1 MKKNKKG
8 INVSAPIVPYTDQDT
23 YPTHEAIYG
32 KGGWKSVR
40 TIEDLK
46 AIPKERLEDGC
57 IVRVV
62 ESSSSSG
69 SAVEFYYDSSIKDG
83 ASIPSSIT
91 DPIER
96 EVYPYKFRKWAPGYL
111 PTKLS
116 DLENDMA
123 FIAEVH
129 NTEENGDYV
138 YLDPNNAD
146 DKNAIEKI
154 LVGRARGIY
163 QELALAFLNKNS
175 STTVKV
181 DTNEDGVVDGND
193 NSIPI
198 HGLVTVDDTGKIPND
213 LLEYPGKYVE
223 SLVAIFPDDFCY
235 DPLDPASWWDTDDK
249 GVLVKVAP
257 GGPKPA
263 DYPNSDQSEALG
275 WDHPEVTE
283 KDQKYYISE
292 YYKSSGNSNSIVDNA
307 YRNKVAVVTSSDPND
322 FSWTASDPIW
332 NDIIY
337 VDEFRRTAFIVKND
351 GIIVEKSIGRDLIRT
366 IEELMRPA
374 TILEVPTEWN
384 NWGISAKVAY
394 QILLE
399 IDKIVAWGEDIS
411 DERNQRKEADAAINA
426 RIDDLWDK
434 LNAHIQDKNNPHNV
448 TREQL
453 GVGESDE
460 VTFSKVT
467 ANGFFMSVGSA
478 GKMASKEVM
487 MSDLPAEEET
497 PEEEVISAVSEK
509 TSSAQLLTPR
519 VKISSSNNPSLR
531 VGPSDGSYEWQEEL
545 KNEKEER
552 EAADA
557 ELNKRIDEVE
567 AAMNAHIARRDNPH
581 ETNRGHLK
589 IDTTDAVVF
598 SKVNA
603 PNGFF
608 QANGTPAVFK
618 VATLDPK
625 EEKLNELESKIKEL
639 EAEIAKLRKV

>member
-1 MKKNKKG
+1 MEKNKKG

-46 AIPKERLEDGC
+46 AIPKGRLEDGC

-129 NTEENGDYV
+129 DTEENGDYT

-223 SLVAIFPDDFCY
+223 SLVAMFPDDFCE
-235 DPLDPASWWDTDDK
+235 DPLDPAAYFVYLNGKPSKIDSEGKPVTADT
-249 GVLVKVAP
+249 
-257 GGPKPA
+257 
-263 DYPNSDQSEALG
+263 PNSFQSEALK
-275 WDHPEVTE
+275 WDHPQVTE

-292 YYKSSGNSNSIVDNA
+292 YYKYKENNTVYNA
-307 YRNKVAVVTSSDPND
+307 YRNKVAIVTSSDPND

-374 TILEVPTEWN
+374 TILEVPTEWD

-411 DERNQRKEADAAINA
+411 EERNKRKEADEAINK

-478 GKMASKEVM
+478 GKMALEGIM
-487 MSDLPAEEET
+487 MSDISADEET
-497 PEEEVISAVSEK
+497 HEEEVISAVSEK

-519 VKISSSNNPSLR
+519 VRISSSSNPSLR
-531 VGPSDGSYEWQEEL
+531 VGPSDGTYDWQEEL
-545 KNEKEER
+545 ENEREER

-589 IDTTDAVVF
+589 IDTTDAVIF

-608 QANGTPAVFK
+608 QANGKAAVFK
-618 VATLDPK
+618 VATPDPE
-625 EEKLNELESKIKEL
+625 EEKLNELESKVKEL

>member
-1 MKKNKKG
+1 MEKNKKG

-46 AIPKERLEDGC
+46 AIPKGRLEDGC

-129 NTEENGDYV
+129 DTEENGDYT
-138 YLDPNNAD
+138 YLDPNNVD

-223 SLVAIFPDDFCY
+223 SLVAMFPDDFCE
-235 DPLDPASWWDTDDK
+235 DPLDPAAYFVYLNGKPSKIDSEGKPVTADT
-249 GVLVKVAP
+249 
-257 GGPKPA
+257 
-263 DYPNSDQSEALG
+263 PNSFQSEALK
-275 WDHPEVTE
+275 WDHPQVTE

-292 YYKSSGNSNSIVDNA
+292 YYKYKENNTVYNA

-374 TILEVPTEWN
+374 TILEVPTEWD

-411 DERNQRKEADAAINA
+411 EERNKRKEADEAINK

-478 GKMASKEVM
+478 GKMALEGIM
-487 MSDLPAEEET
+487 MSDISADEET
-497 PEEEVISAVSEK
+497 HEEEVISAVSEK

-519 VKISSSNNPSLR
+519 VRISSSSNPSLR
-531 VGPSDGSYEWQEEL
+531 VGPSDGTYDWQEEL
-545 KNEKEER
+545 ENEREER

-589 IDTTDAVVF
+589 IDTTDAVIF

-608 QANGTPAVFK
+608 QANGKAAVFK
-618 VATLDPK
+618 VATPDPE

>member
-1 MKKNKKG
+1 MEKNKKG

-46 AIPKERLEDGC
+46 AIPKGRLEDGC

-62 ESSSSSG
+62 ESNSSSG

-129 NTEENGDYV
+129 DTEENGDYT

-223 SLVAIFPDDFCY
+223 SLVAMFPDDFCE
-235 DPLDPASWWDTDDK
+235 DPLDPAAYFVYLNGKPSKIDSEGKPVTADT
-249 GVLVKVAP
+249 
-257 GGPKPA
+257 
-263 DYPNSDQSEALG
+263 PNSFQSEALK
-275 WDHPEVTE
+275 WDHPQVTE

-292 YYKSSGNSNSIVDNA
+292 YYKYKENNTVYNA

-337 VDEFRRTAFIVKND
+337 VDEFRRTAFIIKND

-374 TILEVPTEWN
+374 TILEVPTEWD

-411 DERNQRKEADAAINA
+411 EERNKRKEADEAINK

-478 GKMASKEVM
+478 GKMALEGIM
-487 MSDLPAEEET
+487 MSDISADEET
-497 PEEEVISAVSEK
+497 HEEEVISAVSEK

-519 VKISSSNNPSLR
+519 VRISSSSNPSLR
-531 VGPSDGSYEWQEEL
+531 VDPSDGTYDWQEEL
-545 KNEKEER
+545 ENEREER

-589 IDTTDAVVF
+589 IDTTDAVIF

-608 QANGTPAVFK
+608 QANGKAAVFK
-618 VATLDPK
+618 VATPDPE

-639 EAEIAKLRKV
+639 EVEIAKLRKV

>member
-46 AIPKERLEDGC
+46 AIPKGRLEDGC

-62 ESSSSSG
+62 ESSSSSR

-129 NTEENGDYV
+129 DTEENGDYT

-198 HGLVTVDDTGKIPND
+198 HGLVTVDDTGKIPSD

-223 SLVAIFPDDFCY
+223 SLVAMFPDDFCE
-235 DPLDPASWWDTDDK
+235 DPLDPAAYFVYLNGKPSKIDSEGKPVTADT
-249 GVLVKVAP
+249 
-257 GGPKPA
+257 
-263 DYPNSDQSEALG
+263 PNSFQSEALK
-275 WDHPEVTE
+275 WDHPQVTE

-292 YYKSSGNSNSIVDNA
+292 YYKYKENNTVYNA

-374 TILEVPTEWN
+374 TILEVPTEWD

-411 DERNQRKEADAAINA
+411 EERNKRKEADEAINK

-478 GKMASKEVM
+478 GKMALEGIM
-487 MSDLPAEEET
+487 MSDISADEET
-497 PEEEVISAVSEK
+497 HEEEVISAVSEK

-519 VKISSSNNPSLR
+519 VRISSSSNPSLR
-531 VGPSDGSYEWQEEL
+531 VDPSDGTYDWQEEL
-545 KNEKEER
+545 ENEREER

-589 IDTTDAVVF
+589 IDTTDAVIF

-608 QANGTPAVFK
+608 QANGKAAVFK
-618 VATLDPK
+618 VATPDPE

>member
-1 MKKNKKG
+1 MEKNKKG

-46 AIPKERLEDGC
+46 AIPKGRLEDGC

-129 NTEENGDYV
+129 DTEENGDYT

-223 SLVAIFPDDFCY
+223 SLVAMFPDDFCE
-235 DPLDPASWWDTDDK
+235 DPLDPAAYFVYLNGKPSKIDSEGKPVTADT
-249 GVLVKVAP
+249 
-257 GGPKPA
+257 
-263 DYPNSDQSEALG
+263 PNSFQSEALK
-275 WDHPEVTE
+275 WDHPQVTE

-292 YYKSSGNSNSIVDNA
+292 YYKYKENNTVYNA

-374 TILEVPTEWN
+374 TILEVPTEWD

-411 DERNQRKEADAAINA
+411 EERNKRKEADEAINK

-478 GKMASKEVM
+478 GKMALEGIM
-487 MSDLPAEEET
+487 MSDISADEET
-497 PEEEVISAVSEK
+497 HEEEVISAVSEK

-519 VKISSSNNPSLR
+519 VRISSSSNPSLR
-531 VGPSDGSYEWQEEL
+531 VGPSDGTYDWQEEL
-545 KNEKEER
+545 ENEREER

-589 IDTTDAVVF
+589 IDTTDAVIF

-618 VATLDPK
+618 VATLDPE

>member
-1 MKKNKKG
+1 MEKNKKG

-46 AIPKERLEDGC
+46 AIPKGRLEDGC

-129 NTEENGDYV
+129 DTEENGDYT

-223 SLVAIFPDDFCY
+223 SLVAMFPDDFCE
-235 DPLDPASWWDTDDK
+235 DPLDPAAYFVYLNGKPSKIDSEGKPVTADT
-249 GVLVKVAP
+249 
-257 GGPKPA
+257 
-263 DYPNSDQSEALG
+263 PNSFQSEALK
-275 WDHPEVTE
+275 WDHPQVTE

-292 YYKSSGNSNSIVDNA
+292 YYKYKENNTVYNA

-374 TILEVPTEWN
+374 TILEVPTEWD

-411 DERNQRKEADAAINA
+411 EERNKRKEADEAINK

-478 GKMASKEVM
+478 GRMASEGIM
-487 MSDLPAEEET
+487 MSDISADEET
-497 PEEEVISAVSEK
+497 HEEEVISAVSEK

-519 VKISSSNNPSLR
+519 VRISSSSNPSLR
-531 VGPSDGSYEWQEEL
+531 VDPSDGTYDWQEEL
-545 KNEKEER
+545 ENEREER

-589 IDTTDAVVF
+589 IDTTDAVIF

-608 QANGTPAVFK
+608 QANGKAAVFK
-618 VATLDPK
+618 VATPDPE
-625 EEKLNELESKIKEL
+625 EEKLNELESKVKEL

>member
-1 MKKNKKG
+1 MEKNKKG

-46 AIPKERLEDGC
+46 AIPKGRLEDGC

-129 NTEENGDYV
+129 DTEENGDYT

-223 SLVAIFPDDFCY
+223 SLVAMFPDDFCE
-235 DPLDPASWWDTDDK
+235 DPLDPAAYFVYLNGKPSKIYSEGKPVTADT
-249 GVLVKVAP
+249 
-257 GGPKPA
+257 
-263 DYPNSDQSEALG
+263 PNSFQSEALK
-275 WDHPEVTE
+275 WDHPQVTE

-292 YYKSSGNSNSIVDNA
+292 YYKYKENNTVYNA

-366 IEELMRPA
+366 IEELMRPT
-374 TILEVPTEWN
+374 TILEVPTEWD

-411 DERNQRKEADAAINA
+411 EERNKRKEADEAINK

-478 GKMASKEVM
+478 GRMASEGIM
-487 MSDLPAEEET
+487 MSDISADEET
-497 PEEEVISAVSEK
+497 HEEEVISAVSEK

-519 VKISSSNNPSLR
+519 VRISSSSNPSLR
-531 VGPSDGSYEWQEEL
+531 VGPSDGTYDWQEEL
-545 KNEKEER
+545 ENEREER

-589 IDTTDAVVF
+589 IDTTDAVIF

-608 QANGTPAVFK
+608 QANGKAAVFK
-618 VATLDPK
+618 VATPDPE
-625 EEKLNELESKIKEL
+625 EEKLNELESKVKEL

>member
-1 MKKNKKG
+1 MEKNKKG

-46 AIPKERLEDGC
+46 AIPKGRLEDGC

-129 NTEENGDYV
+129 DTEENGDYT

-223 SLVAIFPDDFCY
+223 SLVAMFPDDFCE
-235 DPLDPASWWDTDDK
+235 DPLDPAAYFVYLNGKPSKIDSEGKPVTADT
-249 GVLVKVAP
+249 
-257 GGPKPA
+257 
-263 DYPNSDQSEALG
+263 PNSFQSEALK
-275 WDHPEVTE
+275 WDHPQVTE

-292 YYKSSGNSNSIVDNA
+292 YYKYKENNTVYNA

-374 TILEVPTEWN
+374 TILEVPTEWD

-411 DERNQRKEADAAINA
+411 EERNKRKEADEAINK
-426 RIDDLWDK
+426 RIDDLWNK

-478 GKMASKEVM
+478 GKMALEGIM
-487 MSDLPAEEET
+487 MSDISADEET
-497 PEEEVISAVSEK
+497 HEEEVISAVSEK

-519 VKISSSNNPSLR
+519 VRISSSSNPSLR
-531 VGPSDGSYEWQEEL
+531 VGPSDGTYDWQEEL
-545 KNEKEER
+545 ENEREER

-589 IDTTDAVVF
+589 IDTTDAVIF

-608 QANGTPAVFK
+608 QANGKAAVFK
-618 VATLDPK
+618 VATPDPE

>member
-1 MKKNKKG
+1 MEKNKKG

-46 AIPKERLEDGC
+46 AIPKGRLEDGC

-129 NTEENGDYV
+129 DTEENGDYT
-138 YLDPNNAD
+138 YLDPNNAN

-198 HGLVTVDDTGKIPND
+198 YGLVTVDDTGKIPND

-223 SLVAIFPDDFCY
+223 SLVAMFPDDFCE
-235 DPLDPASWWDTDDK
+235 DPLDPAAYFVYLNGKPSKIDSEGKPVTADT
-249 GVLVKVAP
+249 
-257 GGPKPA
+257 
-263 DYPNSDQSEALG
+263 PNSFQSEALK
-275 WDHPEVTE
+275 WDHPQVTE

-292 YYKSSGNSNSIVDNA
+292 YYKYKENNTVYNA

-374 TILEVPTEWN
+374 TILEVPTEWD

-411 DERNQRKEADAAINA
+411 EERNKRKEADEAINK

-478 GKMASKEVM
+478 GKMALEGIM
-487 MSDLPAEEET
+487 MSDISADEET
-497 PEEEVISAVSEK
+497 HEEEVISAVSEK

-519 VKISSSNNPSLR
+519 VRISSSSNPSLR
-531 VGPSDGSYEWQEEL
+531 VGPSDGTYDWQEEL
-545 KNEKEER
+545 ENEREER

-589 IDTTDAVVF
+589 IDTTDAVIF

-608 QANGTPAVFK
+608 QANGKAAVFK
-618 VATLDPK
+618 VATPDPE
-625 EEKLNELESKIKEL
+625 EEKLNELESKVKEL

>member
-1 MKKNKKG
+1 MEKNKKG

-46 AIPKERLEDGC
+46 AIPKGRLEDGC

-129 NTEENGDYV
+129 DTEENGDYT

-223 SLVAIFPDDFCY
+223 SLVAMFPDDFCE
-235 DPLDPASWWDTDDK
+235 DPLDPAAYFVYLNGKPSKIDSEGKPVTADT
-249 GVLVKVAP
+249 
-257 GGPKPA
+257 
-263 DYPNSDQSEALG
+263 PNSFQSEALK
-275 WDHPEVTE
+275 WDHPQVTE

-292 YYKSSGNSNSIVDNA
+292 YYKYKENNTVYNA

-374 TILEVPTEWN
+374 TILEVPTEWD

-411 DERNQRKEADAAINA
+411 EERNKRKEADEAINK

-478 GKMASKEVM
+478 GKMALEGIM
-487 MSDLPAEEET
+487 MSDISADEET
-497 PEEEVISAVSEK
+497 HEEEVISAVSEK

-519 VKISSSNNPSLR
+519 VRISSSSNPSLR
-531 VGPSDGSYEWQEEL
+531 VSPSDGTYDWQEEL
-545 KNEKEER
+545 ENEREER

-589 IDTTDAVVF
+589 IDTTDAVIF

-608 QANGTPAVFK
+608 QANGKAAVFK
-618 VATLDPK
+618 VATPDPE

>member
-1 MKKNKKG
+1 MEKNKKG

-46 AIPKERLEDGC
+46 AIPKGRLEDGC

-129 NTEENGDYV
+129 DTEENGDYT

-146 DKNAIEKI
+146 DKSAIEKI

-223 SLVAIFPDDFCY
+223 SLVAMFPDDFCE
-235 DPLDPASWWDTDDK
+235 DPLDPAAYFVYLNGKPSKIDSEGKPVTADT
-249 GVLVKVAP
+249 
-257 GGPKPA
+257 
-263 DYPNSDQSEALG
+263 PNSFQSEALK
-275 WDHPEVTE
+275 WDHPQVTE

-292 YYKSSGNSNSIVDNA
+292 YYKYKENNTVYNA

-374 TILEVPTEWN
+374 TILEVPTEWD

-411 DERNQRKEADAAINA
+411 EERNKRKEADEAINK

-478 GKMASKEVM
+478 GKMALEGIM
-487 MSDLPAEEET
+487 MSDISADEET
-497 PEEEVISAVSEK
+497 HEEEVISAVSEK

-519 VKISSSNNPSLR
+519 VRISSSSNPSLR
-531 VGPSDGSYEWQEEL
+531 VGPSDGTYDWQEEL
-545 KNEKEER
+545 ENEREER

-589 IDTTDAVVF
+589 IDTTDAVIF

-608 QANGTPAVFK
+608 QANGKAAVFK
-618 VATLDPK
+618 VATPDPE
-625 EEKLNELESKIKEL
+625 EEKLNELESKVKEL

>member
-1 MKKNKKG
+1 MEKNKKG

-46 AIPKERLEDGC
+46 AIPKGRLEDGC

-129 NTEENGDYV
+129 DTEENGDYT

-223 SLVAIFPDDFCY
+223 SLVAMFPDDFCE
-235 DPLDPASWWDTDDK
+235 DPLDPAAYFVYLNGKPSKIDSEGKPVTADT
-249 GVLVKVAP
+249 
-257 GGPKPA
+257 
-263 DYPNSDQSEALG
+263 PNSFQSEALK
-275 WDHPEVTE
+275 WDHPQVTE

-292 YYKSSGNSNSIVDNA
+292 YYKYKENNTVYNA

-366 IEELMRPA
+366 IEELMRPT
-374 TILEVPTEWN
+374 TILEVPTEWD

-411 DERNQRKEADAAINA
+411 EERNKRKEADEAINK

-478 GKMASKEVM
+478 GKMALEGIM
-487 MSDLPAEEET
+487 MSDISADEET
-497 PEEEVISAVSEK
+497 HEEEVISAVSEK

-519 VKISSSNNPSLR
+519 VRISSSSNPSLR
-531 VGPSDGSYEWQEEL
+531 VGPSDGTYDWQEEL
-545 KNEKEER
+545 ENEREER

-589 IDTTDAVVF
+589 IDTTDAVIF

-608 QANGTPAVFK
+608 QANGKAAVFK
-618 VATLDPK
+618 VATPDPE
-625 EEKLNELESKIKEL
+625 EEKLNELESKVKEL

>member
-1 MKKNKKG
+1 MEKNKKG

-46 AIPKERLEDGC
+46 AIPKGRLEDGC

-83 ASIPSSIT
+83 ASIPSYIT

-129 NTEENGDYV
+129 DTEENGDYT

-223 SLVAIFPDDFCY
+223 SLVAMFPDDFCE
-235 DPLDPASWWDTDDK
+235 DPLDPAAYFVYLNGKPSKIDSEGKPVTADT
-249 GVLVKVAP
+249 
-257 GGPKPA
+257 
-263 DYPNSDQSEALG
+263 PNSFQSEALK
-275 WDHPEVTE
+275 WDHPQVTE

-292 YYKSSGNSNSIVDNA
+292 YYKYKENNTVYNA

-374 TILEVPTEWN
+374 TILEVPTEWD

-411 DERNQRKEADAAINA
+411 EERNKRKEADEAINK

-478 GKMASKEVM
+478 GKMALEGIM
-487 MSDLPAEEET
+487 MSDISADEET
-497 PEEEVISAVSEK
+497 HEEEVISAVSEK

-519 VKISSSNNPSLR
+519 VRISSSSNPSLR
-531 VGPSDGSYEWQEEL
+531 VGPSDGTYDWQEEL
-545 KNEKEER
+545 ENEREER

-589 IDTTDAVVF
+589 IDTTDAVIF

-608 QANGTPAVFK
+608 QANGKAAVFK
-618 VATLDPK
+618 VATPDPE

>member
-1 MKKNKKG
+1 MEKNKKG

-46 AIPKERLEDGC
+46 AIPKGRLEDGC

-129 NTEENGDYV
+129 DTEENGDYT

-223 SLVAIFPDDFCY
+223 SLVAMFPDDFCE
-235 DPLDPASWWDTDDK
+235 DPLDPAAYFVYLNGKPSKIDSEGKPVTADT
-249 GVLVKVAP
+249 
-257 GGPKPA
+257 
-263 DYPNSDQSEALG
+263 PNSFQSEALK
-275 WDHPEVTE
+275 WDHPQVTE

-292 YYKSSGNSNSIVDNA
+292 YYKYKENNTVYNA

-374 TILEVPTEWN
+374 TILEVPTEWD

-411 DERNQRKEADAAINA
+411 EERNKRKEADEAINK

-478 GKMASKEVM
+478 GKMALEGIM
-487 MSDLPAEEET
+487 MSDISADEET
-497 PEEEVISAVSEK
+497 HEEEVISAVSEK

-519 VKISSSNNPSLR
+519 VRISSSSNPSLR
-531 VGPSDGSYEWQEEL
+531 VGPSDGTYDWQEEL
-545 KNEKEER
+545 ENEREER

-589 IDTTDAVVF
+589 IDTTDAVIF

-603 PNGFF
+603 PSGFF
-608 QANGTPAVFK
+608 QANGKAAVFK
-618 VATLDPK
+618 VATPDPE

>member
-1 MKKNKKG
+1 MEKNKKG

-46 AIPKERLEDGC
+46 AIPKGRLEDGC

-62 ESSSSSG
+62 ESSSSSE

-129 NTEENGDYV
+129 DTEENGDYT

-223 SLVAIFPDDFCY
+223 SLVAMFPDDFCE
-235 DPLDPASWWDTDDK
+235 DPLDPAAYFVYLNGKPSKIDSEGKPVTADT
-249 GVLVKVAP
+249 
-257 GGPKPA
+257 
-263 DYPNSDQSEALG
+263 PNSFQSEALK
-275 WDHPEVTE
+275 WDHPQVTE

-292 YYKSSGNSNSIVDNA
+292 YYKYKENNTVYNA

-374 TILEVPTEWN
+374 TILEVPTEWD

-411 DERNQRKEADAAINA
+411 EERNKRKEADEAINK

-478 GKMASKEVM
+478 GKMALEGIM
-487 MSDLPAEEET
+487 MSDISADEET
-497 PEEEVISAVSEK
+497 HEEEVISAVSEK

-519 VKISSSNNPSLR
+519 VRISSSSNPSLR
-531 VGPSDGSYEWQEEL
+531 VGPSDGTYDWQEEL
-545 KNEKEER
+545 ENEREER

-589 IDTTDAVVF
+589 IDTTDAVIF

-608 QANGTPAVFK
+608 QANGKAAVFK
-618 VATLDPK
+618 VATPDPE

>member
-1 MKKNKKG
+1 MEKNKKG

-46 AIPKERLEDGC
+46 AIPKGRLEDGC

-83 ASIPSSIT
+83 ASIPNSIT

-129 NTEENGDYV
+129 DTEENGDYT

-223 SLVAIFPDDFCY
+223 SLVAMFPDDFCE
-235 DPLDPASWWDTDDK
+235 DPLDPAAYFVYLNGKPSKIDSEGKPVTADT
-249 GVLVKVAP
+249 
-257 GGPKPA
+257 
-263 DYPNSDQSEALG
+263 PNSFQSEALK
-275 WDHPEVTE
+275 WDHPQVTE

-292 YYKSSGNSNSIVDNA
+292 YYKYKENNTVYNA

-374 TILEVPTEWN
+374 TILEVPTEWD

-411 DERNQRKEADAAINA
+411 EERNKRKEADEAINK

-478 GKMASKEVM
+478 GKMALEGIM
-487 MSDLPAEEET
+487 MSDISADEET
-497 PEEEVISAVSEK
+497 HEEEVISAVSEK

-519 VKISSSNNPSLR
+519 VRISSSSNPSLR
-531 VGPSDGSYEWQEEL
+531 VGPSDGTYDWQEEL
-545 KNEKEER
+545 ENEREER

-589 IDTTDAVVF
+589 IDTTDAVIF

-608 QANGTPAVFK
+608 QANGKAAVFK
-618 VATLDPK
+618 VATPDPE
-625 EEKLNELESKIKEL
+625 EEKLNELESKVKEL

>member
-1 MKKNKKG
+1 MEKNKKG

-46 AIPKERLEDGC
+46 AIPKGRLEDGC

-129 NTEENGDYV
+129 DTEENGDYT

-163 QELALAFLNKNS
+163 QELALAFLNKNL

-223 SLVAIFPDDFCY
+223 SLVAMFPDDFCE
-235 DPLDPASWWDTDDK
+235 DPLDPAAYFVYLNGKPSKIDSEGKPVTADT
-249 GVLVKVAP
+249 
-257 GGPKPA
+257 
-263 DYPNSDQSEALG
+263 PNSFQSEALK
-275 WDHPEVTE
+275 WDHPQVTE

-292 YYKSSGNSNSIVDNA
+292 YYKYKENNTVYNA

-374 TILEVPTEWN
+374 TILEVPTEWD

-411 DERNQRKEADAAINA
+411 EERNKRKEADEAINK

-478 GKMASKEVM
+478 GKMALEGIM
-487 MSDLPAEEET
+487 MSDISADEET
-497 PEEEVISAVSEK
+497 HEEEVISAVSEK

-519 VKISSSNNPSLR
+519 VRISSSSNPSLR
-531 VGPSDGSYEWQEEL
+531 VGPSDGTYDWQEEL
-545 KNEKEER
+545 ENEREER

-589 IDTTDAVVF
+589 IDTTDAVIF

-608 QANGTPAVFK
+608 QANGKAAVFK
-618 VATLDPK
+618 VATPDPE

>member
-1 MKKNKKG
+1 MEKNKKG

-46 AIPKERLEDGC
+46 AIPKGRLEDGC

-129 NTEENGDYV
+129 DTEENGDYT

-175 STTVKV
+175 STIVKV

-223 SLVAIFPDDFCY
+223 SLVAMFPDDFCE
-235 DPLDPASWWDTDDK
+235 DPLDPAAYFVYLNGKPSKIDSEGKPVTADT
-249 GVLVKVAP
+249 
-257 GGPKPA
+257 
-263 DYPNSDQSEALG
+263 PNSFQSEALK
-275 WDHPEVTE
+275 WDHPQVTE

-292 YYKSSGNSNSIVDNA
+292 YYKYKENNTVYNA

-374 TILEVPTEWN
+374 TILEVPTEWD

-411 DERNQRKEADAAINA
+411 EERNKRKEADEAINK

-478 GKMASKEVM
+478 GKMALEGIM
-487 MSDLPAEEET
+487 MSDISADEET
-497 PEEEVISAVSEK
+497 HEEEVISAVSEK

-519 VKISSSNNPSLR
+519 VRISSSSNPSLR
-531 VGPSDGSYEWQEEL
+531 VGPSDGTYDWQEEL
-545 KNEKEER
+545 ENEREER

-589 IDTTDAVVF
+589 IDTTDAVIF

-608 QANGTPAVFK
+608 QANGKAAVFK
-618 VATLDPK
+618 VATPDPE
-625 EEKLNELESKIKEL
+625 EEKLNELESKVKEL

>member
-1 MKKNKKG
+1 MEKNKKG

-46 AIPKERLEDGC
+46 AIPKGRLEDGC

-129 NTEENGDYV
+129 DTEENGDYT

-198 HGLVTVDDTGKIPND
+198 YGLVTVDDTGKIPND

-235 DPLDPASWWDTDDK
+235 DPLDPAAYFVYLNGKPSKIDSEGKPVTADT
-249 GVLVKVAP
+249 
-257 GGPKPA
+257 
-263 DYPNSDQSEALG
+263 PNSFQSEALK
-275 WDHPEVTE
+275 WDHPQVTE

-292 YYKSSGNSNSIVDNA
+292 YYKYKENNTVYNA

-374 TILEVPTEWN
+374 TILEVPTEWD

-411 DERNQRKEADAAINA
+411 EERNKRKEADEAINK

-478 GKMASKEVM
+478 GKMALEGIM
-487 MSDLPAEEET
+487 MSDISADEET
-497 PEEEVISAVSEK
+497 HEEEVISAVSEK

-519 VKISSSNNPSLR
+519 VRISSSSNPSLR
-531 VGPSDGSYEWQEEL
+531 VGPSDGTYDWQEEL
-545 KNEKEER
+545 ENEREER

-589 IDTTDAVVF
+589 IDTTDAVIF

-608 QANGTPAVFK
+608 QANGKAAVFK
-618 VATLDPK
+618 VATPDPE

>member
-1 MKKNKKG
+1 MEKNKKG

-46 AIPKERLEDGC
+46 AIPKGRLEDGC

-129 NTEENGDYV
+129 DTEENGDYT

-223 SLVAIFPDDFCY
+223 SLVAMFPDDFCE
-235 DPLDPASWWDTDDK
+235 DPLDPAAYFVYLNGKPSKIDSEGKPVTADT
-249 GVLVKVAP
+249 
-257 GGPKPA
+257 
-263 DYPNSDQSEALG
+263 PNSFQSEALK
-275 WDHPEVTE
+275 WDHPQVTE

-292 YYKSSGNSNSIVDNA
+292 YYKYKENNTVYNA

-366 IEELMRPA
+366 IEELMRPT
-374 TILEVPTEWN
+374 TILEVPTEWD

-411 DERNQRKEADAAINA
+411 EERNKRKEADEAINK

-478 GKMASKEVM
+478 GRMASEGIM
-487 MSDLPAEEET
+487 MSDISADEET
-497 PEEEVISAVSEK
+497 HEEEVISAVSEK

-519 VKISSSNNPSLR
+519 VRISSSSNPSLR
-531 VGPSDGSYEWQEEL
+531 VGPSDGTYDWQEEL
-545 KNEKEER
+545 ENEREER

-589 IDTTDAVVF
+589 IDTTDAVIF

-608 QANGTPAVFK
+608 QANGKAAVFK
-618 VATLDPK
+618 VATPDPE
-625 EEKLNELESKIKEL
+625 EEKLNELESKVKEL

>member
-1 MKKNKKG
+1 MEKNKKG

-138 YLDPNNAD
+138 YLDPNNAG

-223 SLVAIFPDDFCY
+223 SLVAIFPDDFCE
-235 DPLDPASWWDTDDK
+235 DPLDPAAYFVYLNGKPSKIDSEGKPVTADT
-249 GVLVKVAP
+249 
-257 GGPKPA
+257 
-263 DYPNSDQSEALG
+263 PNSFQSEALK
-275 WDHPEVTE
+275 WDHPQVTE

-292 YYKSSGNSNSIVDNA
+292 YYKYKENNTVYNA

-374 TILEVPTEWN
+374 TILEVPTEWD

-411 DERNQRKEADAAINA
+411 EERNKRKEADEAINK

-478 GKMASKEVM
+478 GKMALEGIM
-487 MSDLPAEEET
+487 MSDISADEET
-497 PEEEVISAVSEK
+497 HEEEVISAVSEK

-519 VKISSSNNPSLR
+519 VRISSSSNPSLR
-531 VGPSDGSYEWQEEL
+531 VGPSDGTYDWQEEL
-545 KNEKEER
+545 ENEREER

-589 IDTTDAVVF
+589 IDTTDAVIF

-608 QANGTPAVFK
+608 QANGKAAVFK
-618 VATLDPK
+618 VATPDPE

>member
-1 MKKNKKG
+1 MEKNKKG

-46 AIPKERLEDGC
+46 AIPKGRLEDGC

-129 NTEENGDYV
+129 DTEENGDYT

-223 SLVAIFPDDFCY
+223 SLVAMFPDDFCE
-235 DPLDPASWWDTDDK
+235 DPLDPAAYFVYLNGKPSKIDSEGKPVTADT
-249 GVLVKVAP
+249 
-257 GGPKPA
+257 
-263 DYPNSDQSEALG
+263 PNSFQSEALK
-275 WDHPEVTE
+275 WDHPQVTE

-292 YYKSSGNSNSIVDNA
+292 YYKYKENNTVYNA

-374 TILEVPTEWN
+374 TILEVPTEWD

-411 DERNQRKEADAAINA
+411 EERNKRKEADEAINK

-448 TREQL
+448 IREQL

-478 GKMASKEVM
+478 GKMALEGIM
-487 MSDLPAEEET
+487 MSDISADEET
-497 PEEEVISAVSEK
+497 HEEEVISAVSEK

-519 VKISSSNNPSLR
+519 VRISSSSNPSLR
-531 VGPSDGSYEWQEEL
+531 VGPSDGTYDWQEEL
-545 KNEKEER
+545 ENEREER

-589 IDTTDAVVF
+589 IDTTDAVIF

-608 QANGTPAVFK
+608 QANGKAAVFK

>member
-1 MKKNKKG
+1 MEKNKKG

-235 DPLDPASWWDTDDK
+235 DPLDPAAYFVYLNGKPSKIDSEGKPVTADT
-249 GVLVKVAP
+249 
-257 GGPKPA
+257 
-263 DYPNSDQSEALG
+263 PNSFQSEALK
-275 WDHPEVTE
+275 WDHPQVTE

-292 YYKSSGNSNSIVDNA
+292 YYKYKENNTVYNA

-374 TILEVPTEWN
+374 TILEVPTEWD

-411 DERNQRKEADAAINA
+411 EERNKRKEADEAINK

-453 GVGESDE
+453 GVGECDE

-478 GKMASKEVM
+478 GKMALEGIM
-487 MSDLPAEEET
+487 MSDISADEET
-497 PEEEVISAVSEK
+497 HEEEVISAVSEK

-519 VKISSSNNPSLR
+519 VRISSSSNPSLR
-531 VGPSDGSYEWQEEL
+531 VGPSDGTYDWQEEL
-545 KNEKEER
+545 ENEREER

-589 IDTTDAVVF
+589 IDTTDAVIF

-608 QANGTPAVFK
+608 QANGKAAVFK
-618 VATLDPK
+618 VATPDPE
-625 EEKLNELESKIKEL
+625 EEKLNELESKVKEL

>member
-1 MKKNKKG
+1 MEKNKKG

-46 AIPKERLEDGC
+46 AIPKGRLEDGC

-129 NTEENGDYV
+129 DTEENGDYT

-223 SLVAIFPDDFCY
+223 SLVAMFPDDFCE
-235 DPLDPASWWDTDDK
+235 DPLDPAAYFVYLNGKPSKIDSEGKPVTADT
-249 GVLVKVAP
+249 
-257 GGPKPA
+257 
-263 DYPNSDQSEALG
+263 PNSFQSEALK
-275 WDHPEVTE
+275 WDHPQVTE

-292 YYKSSGNSNSIVDNA
+292 YYKYKENNTVYNA

-374 TILEVPTEWN
+374 TILEVPTEWD

-411 DERNQRKEADAAINA
+411 EERNKRKEADEAINK

-434 LNAHIQDKNNPHNV
+434 LNAHIQDKNNPHNI

-478 GKMASKEVM
+478 GRMASEGIM
-487 MSDLPAEEET
+487 MSDLPADEET
-497 PEEEVISAVSEK
+497 HEEEVISAVSEK
-509 TSSAQLLTPR
+509 TSSAQLLTSR
-519 VKISSSNNPSLR
+519 VRISSSSNPSLR
-531 VGPSDGSYEWQEEL
+531 VGPSDGTYDWQEEL
-545 KNEKEER
+545 ENEREER

>member
-1 MKKNKKG
+1 MEKNKKG

-62 ESSSSSG
+62 ESSSSSR

-129 NTEENGDYV
+129 DTEENGDYT

-223 SLVAIFPDDFCY
+223 SLVAMFPDDFCE
-235 DPLDPASWWDTDDK
+235 DPLDPAAYFVYLNGKPSKIDSEGKPVTADT
-249 GVLVKVAP
+249 
-257 GGPKPA
+257 
-263 DYPNSDQSEALG
+263 PNSFQSEALK
-275 WDHPEVTE
+275 WDHPQVTE

-292 YYKSSGNSNSIVDNA
+292 YYKYKENNTVYNA

-351 GIIVEKSIGRDLIRT
+351 GIIVEKSIGRDLIQT

-374 TILEVPTEWN
+374 TILEVPTEWD

-411 DERNQRKEADAAINA
+411 EERNKRKEADEAINK

-478 GKMASKEVM
+478 GKMALEGIM
-487 MSDLPAEEET
+487 MSDISADEET
-497 PEEEVISAVSEK
+497 HEEEVISAVSEK

-519 VKISSSNNPSLR
+519 VRISSSSNPSLR
-531 VGPSDGSYEWQEEL
+531 VGPSDGTYDWQEEL
-545 KNEKEER
+545 ENEREER

-557 ELNKRIDEVE
+557 ELNKRIDEIE

-589 IDTTDAVVF
+589 IDTTDAVIF

-608 QANGTPAVFK
+608 QANGKAAVFK
-618 VATLDPK
+618 VATPDPE

-639 EAEIAKLRKV
+639 EDEIAKLRKV

>member
-1 MKKNKKG
+1 MEKNKKG

-46 AIPKERLEDGC
+46 AIPKGRLEDGC

-129 NTEENGDYV
+129 DTEENGDYT

-223 SLVAIFPDDFCY
+223 SLVAMFPDDFCE
-235 DPLDPASWWDTDDK
+235 DPLDPAAYFVYLNGKPSKIDSEGKPVTADT
-249 GVLVKVAP
+249 
-257 GGPKPA
+257 
-263 DYPNSDQSEALG
+263 PNSFQSEALK
-275 WDHPEVTE
+275 WDHPQVTE

-292 YYKSSGNSNSIVDNA
+292 YYKYKENNTVYNA

-374 TILEVPTEWN
+374 TILEVPTEWD

-411 DERNQRKEADAAINA
+411 EERNKRKEADEAINK

-478 GKMASKEVM
+478 GKMALEGIM
-487 MSDLPAEEET
+487 MSDISADEET
-497 PEEEVISAVSEK
+497 HEEEVISAVSEK

-519 VKISSSNNPSLR
+519 VRISSSSNPSLR
-531 VGPSDGSYEWQEEL
+531 VGPSDGTYDWQEEL
-545 KNEKEER
+545 ENEREER

-567 AAMNAHIARRDNPH
+567 AAMNAHTARRDNPH

-589 IDTTDAVVF
+589 IDTTDAVIF

-608 QANGTPAVFK
+608 QANGKAAVFK
-618 VATLDPK
+618 VATPDPE

>member
-1 MKKNKKG
+1 MEKNKKG

-46 AIPKERLEDGC
+46 AIPKGRLEDGC

-129 NTEENGDYV
+129 DTEENGDYT

-223 SLVAIFPDDFCY
+223 SLVAMFPDDFCE
-235 DPLDPASWWDTDDK
+235 DPLDPAAYFVYLNGKPSKIDSEGKPVTADT
-249 GVLVKVAP
+249 
-257 GGPKPA
+257 
-263 DYPNSDQSEALG
+263 PNSFQSEALK
-275 WDHPEVTE
+275 WDHPQVTE

-292 YYKSSGNSNSIVDNA
+292 YYKYKETNTVYNA

-351 GIIVEKSIGRDLIRT
+351 GIVVEKSIGRDLIRT

-374 TILEVPTEWN
+374 TILEVPTEWD

-399 IDKIVAWGEDIS
+399 VDKIVAWGEDIS
-411 DERNQRKEADAAINA
+411 EERNKRKEADEAINK

-478 GKMASKEVM
+478 GKMALEGIM
-487 MSDLPAEEET
+487 MSDISADEET
-497 PEEEVISAVSEK
+497 HEEEVISAVSEK

-519 VKISSSNNPSLR
+519 VRISSSSNPSLR
-531 VGPSDGSYEWQEEL
+531 VGPSDGTYDWQEEL
-545 KNEKEER
+545 ENEREER

-589 IDTTDAVVF
+589 IDTTDAVIF

-608 QANGTPAVFK
+608 QANGKAAVFK
-618 VATLDPK
+618 VATPDPE

>member
-1 MKKNKKG
+1 MEKNKKG

-46 AIPKERLEDGC
+46 AIPKGRLEDGC

-129 NTEENGDYV
+129 DTEENGDYT

-163 QELALAFLNKNS
+163 QELALAFLNKNL

-223 SLVAIFPDDFCY
+223 SLVAMFPDDFCE
-235 DPLDPASWWDTDDK
+235 DPLDPAAYFVYLNGKPSKIDSEGKPVTADT
-249 GVLVKVAP
+249 
-257 GGPKPA
+257 
-263 DYPNSDQSEALG
+263 PNSFQSEALK
-275 WDHPEVTE
+275 WDHPQVTE

-292 YYKSSGNSNSIVDNA
+292 YYKYKENNTVYNA

-374 TILEVPTEWN
+374 TILEVPTEWD

-411 DERNQRKEADAAINA
+411 EERNKRKEADEAINK

-478 GKMASKEVM
+478 GKMALEGIM
-487 MSDLPAEEET
+487 MSDISADEET
-497 PEEEVISAVSEK
+497 HEEEVISAVSEK

-519 VKISSSNNPSLR
+519 VRISSSSNPSLR
-531 VGPSDGSYEWQEEL
+531 VGPSDGTYDWQEEL
-545 KNEKEER
+545 ENEREER

-581 ETNRGHLK
+581 KTNRGHLK
-589 IDTTDAVVF
+589 IDTTDAVIF

-608 QANGTPAVFK
+608 QANGKAAVFK
-618 VATLDPK
+618 VATPDPE

>member
-1 MKKNKKG
+1 MEKNKKG

-223 SLVAIFPDDFCY
+223 SLVAMFPDDFCE
-235 DPLDPASWWDTDDK
+235 DPLDPAAYFVYLNGKPSKIDSEGKPVTADT
-249 GVLVKVAP
+249 
-257 GGPKPA
+257 
-263 DYPNSDQSEALG
+263 PNSFQSEALK
-275 WDHPEVTE
+275 WDHPQVTE

-292 YYKSSGNSNSIVDNA
+292 YYKYKENNTVYNA

-374 TILEVPTEWN
+374 TILEVPTEWD

-411 DERNQRKEADAAINA
+411 EERNKRKEADEAINK

-478 GKMASKEVM
+478 GKMALEGIM
-487 MSDLPAEEET
+487 MSDISADEET
-497 PEEEVISAVSEK
+497 HEEEVISAVSEK

-519 VKISSSNNPSLR
+519 VRISSSSNPSLR
-531 VGPSDGSYEWQEEL
+531 VGPSDGTYDWQEEL
-545 KNEKEER
+545 ENEREER

-589 IDTTDAVVF
+589 IDTTDAVIF

-608 QANGTPAVFK
+608 QANGKAAVFK
-618 VATLDPK
+618 VATPDPE

>member
-1 MKKNKKG
+1 MEKNKKG

-46 AIPKERLEDGC
+46 AIPKGRLEDGC

-62 ESSSSSG
+62 ESSSSSR

-129 NTEENGDYV
+129 DTEENGDYT

-223 SLVAIFPDDFCY
+223 SLVAMFPDDFCE
-235 DPLDPASWWDTDDK
+235 DPLDPAAYFVYLNGKPSKIDSEGKPVTADT
-249 GVLVKVAP
+249 
-257 GGPKPA
+257 
-263 DYPNSDQSEALG
+263 PNSFQSEALK
-275 WDHPEVTE
+275 WDHPQVTE

-292 YYKSSGNSNSIVDNA
+292 YYKYKENNTVYNA

-374 TILEVPTEWN
+374 TILEVPTEWD

-411 DERNQRKEADAAINA
+411 EERNKRKEADEAINK

-478 GKMASKEVM
+478 GKMALEGIM
-487 MSDLPAEEET
+487 MSDISADEET
-497 PEEEVISAVSEK
+497 HEEEVISAVSEK

-519 VKISSSNNPSLR
+519 VRISSSSNPSLR
-531 VGPSDGSYEWQEEL
+531 VGPSDGTYDWQEEL
-545 KNEKEER
+545 ENEREER

-589 IDTTDAVVF
+589 IDTTDAVIF

-608 QANGTPAVFK
+608 QANGRAAVFK
-618 VATLDPK
+618 VATPDPE

>member
-1 MKKNKKG
+1 MEKNKKG

-46 AIPKERLEDGC
+46 AIPKGRLEDGC

-129 NTEENGDYV
+129 DTEENGDYT

-223 SLVAIFPDDFCY
+223 SLVAMFPDDFCE
-235 DPLDPASWWDTDDK
+235 DPLDPAAYFVYLNGKPSKIDSEGKPVTADT
-249 GVLVKVAP
+249 
-257 GGPKPA
+257 
-263 DYPNSDQSEALG
+263 PNSFQSEALK
-275 WDHPEVTE
+275 WDHPQVTE

-292 YYKSSGNSNSIVDNA
+292 YYKYKENNTVYNA

-374 TILEVPTEWN
+374 TILEVPTEWD

-411 DERNQRKEADAAINA
+411 EERNKRKEADEAINK

-478 GKMASKEVM
+478 GKMALEGIM
-487 MSDLPAEEET
+487 MSDISADEET
-497 PEEEVISAVSEK
+497 HEEEVISAVSEK

-519 VKISSSNNPSLR
+519 VRISSSSNPSLR
-531 VGPSDGSYEWQEEL
+531 VGPSDGTYDWQEEL
-545 KNEKEER
+545 ENEREER

-567 AAMNAHIARRDNPH
+567 AAMNAHIAKRDNPH

-589 IDTTDAVVF
+589 IDTTDAVIF

-608 QANGTPAVFK
+608 QANGKAAVFK
-618 VATLDPK
+618 VATPDPE

>member
-1 MKKNKKG
+1 MEKNKKG

-46 AIPKERLEDGC
+46 AIPKGRLEDGC

-62 ESSSSSG
+62 ESSSFSG
-69 SAVEFYYDSSIKDG
+69 SAIEFYYDSSIKDG

-129 NTEENGDYV
+129 DTEENGDYT

-223 SLVAIFPDDFCY
+223 SLVAMFPDDFCE
-235 DPLDPASWWDTDDK
+235 DPLDPAAYFVYLNGKPSKIDSEGKPVTADT
-249 GVLVKVAP
+249 
-257 GGPKPA
+257 
-263 DYPNSDQSEALG
+263 PNSFQSEALK
-275 WDHPEVTE
+275 WDHPQVTE

-292 YYKSSGNSNSIVDNA
+292 YYKYKENNTVYNA

-374 TILEVPTEWN
+374 TILEVPTEWD

-411 DERNQRKEADAAINA
+411 EERNKRKEADEAINK

-478 GKMASKEVM
+478 GKMALEGIM
-487 MSDLPAEEET
+487 MSDISADEET
-497 PEEEVISAVSEK
+497 HEEEVISAVSEK

-519 VKISSSNNPSLR
+519 VRISSSSNPSLR
-531 VGPSDGSYEWQEEL
+531 VGPSDGTYDWQEEL
-545 KNEKEER
+545 ENEREER

-589 IDTTDAVVF
+589 IDTTDAVIF

-608 QANGTPAVFK
+608 QANGKAAVFK
-618 VATLDPK
+618 VATPDPE

>member
-1 MKKNKKG
+1 MEKNKKG

-46 AIPKERLEDGC
+46 AIPKGRLEDGC

-129 NTEENGDYV
+129 DTEENGDYT

-223 SLVAIFPDDFCY
+223 SLVAMFPDDFCE
-235 DPLDPASWWDTDDK
+235 DPLDPAAYFVYLNGKPSKIDSEGKPVTADT
-249 GVLVKVAP
+249 
-257 GGPKPA
+257 
-263 DYPNSDQSEALG
+263 PNSFQSEALK
-275 WDHPEVTE
+275 WDHPQVTE

-292 YYKSSGNSNSIVDNA
+292 YYKYKENNTVYNA

-374 TILEVPTEWN
+374 TILEVPTEWD

-411 DERNQRKEADAAINA
+411 EERNKRKEADEAINK

-478 GKMASKEVM
+478 GKMALEGIM
-487 MSDLPAEEET
+487 MSDISADEET
-497 PEEEVISAVSEK
+497 HEEEVISAVSEK

>member
-1 MKKNKKG
+1 MEKNKKG

-46 AIPKERLEDGC
+46 AIPKGRLEDGC

-129 NTEENGDYV
+129 DTEENGDYT

-223 SLVAIFPDDFCY
+223 SLVAMFPDDFCE
-235 DPLDPASWWDTDDK
+235 DPLDPAAYFVYLNRKPSKIDSEGKPVTADT
-249 GVLVKVAP
+249 
-257 GGPKPA
+257 
-263 DYPNSDQSEALG
+263 PNSFQSEALK
-275 WDHPEVTE
+275 WDHPQVTE

-292 YYKSSGNSNSIVDNA
+292 YYKYKENNTVYNA

-374 TILEVPTEWN
+374 TILEVPTEWD

-411 DERNQRKEADAAINA
+411 EERNKRKEADEAINK

-478 GKMASKEVM
+478 GKMALEGIM
-487 MSDLPAEEET
+487 MSDISADEET
-497 PEEEVISAVSEK
+497 HEEEVISAVSEK

-519 VKISSSNNPSLR
+519 VRISSSSNPSLR
-531 VGPSDGSYEWQEEL
+531 VGPSDGTYDWQEEL
-545 KNEKEER
+545 ENEREER

-589 IDTTDAVVF
+589 IDTTDAVIF

-608 QANGTPAVFK
+608 QANGKAAVFK
-618 VATLDPK
+618 VATPDPE

>member
-1 MKKNKKG
+1 MEKNKKG

-46 AIPKERLEDGC
+46 AIPKGRLEDGC

-96 EVYPYKFRKWAPGYL
+96 EVYPYKFRKWTPGYL

-129 NTEENGDYV
+129 DTEENGDYT

-223 SLVAIFPDDFCY
+223 SLVAMFPDDFCE
-235 DPLDPASWWDTDDK
+235 DPLDPAAYFVYLNGKPSKIDSEGKPVTADT
-249 GVLVKVAP
+249 
-257 GGPKPA
+257 
-263 DYPNSDQSEALG
+263 PNSFQSEALK
-275 WDHPEVTE
+275 WDHPQVTE

-292 YYKSSGNSNSIVDNA
+292 YYKYKENNTVYNA

-374 TILEVPTEWN
+374 TILEVPTEWD

-411 DERNQRKEADAAINA
+411 EERNKRKEADEAINK

-478 GKMASKEVM
+478 GKMALEGIM
-487 MSDLPAEEET
+487 MSDISADEET
-497 PEEEVISAVSEK
+497 HEEEVISAVSEK

-519 VKISSSNNPSLR
+519 VRISSSSNPSLR
-531 VGPSDGSYEWQEEL
+531 VGPSDGTYDWQEEL
-545 KNEKEER
+545 ENEREER

-589 IDTTDAVVF
+589 IDTTDAVIF

-608 QANGTPAVFK
+608 QANGKAAVFK
-618 VATLDPK
+618 VATPDPE

>member
-1 MKKNKKG
+1 MEKNKKG

-62 ESSSSSG
+62 ESSSSSE

-223 SLVAIFPDDFCY
+223 SLVAMFPDDFCE
-235 DPLDPASWWDTDDK
+235 DPLDPAAYFVYLNGKPSKIDSEGKPVTADT
-249 GVLVKVAP
+249 
-257 GGPKPA
+257 
-263 DYPNSDQSEALG
+263 PNSFQSEALK
-275 WDHPEVTE
+275 WDHPQVTE

-292 YYKSSGNSNSIVDNA
+292 YYKYKENNTVYNA

-374 TILEVPTEWN
+374 TILEVPTEWD

-411 DERNQRKEADAAINA
+411 EERNKRKEADEAINK

-478 GKMASKEVM
+478 GKMALEGIM
-487 MSDLPAEEET
+487 MSDISAEEET
-497 PEEEVISAVSEK
+497 HEEEVISAVSEK

>member
-1 MKKNKKG
+1 MEKNKKG

-46 AIPKERLEDGC
+46 AIPKGRLEDGC

-129 NTEENGDYV
+129 DTEENGDYT

-198 HGLVTVDDTGKIPND
+198 YGLVTVDDTGKIPND

-235 DPLDPASWWDTDDK
+235 DPLDPAAYFVYLN
-249 GVLVKVAP
+249 G
-257 GGPKPA
+257 KPSKIDSEGKPVTA
-263 DYPNSDQSEALG
+263 DIPNSFQSEALK
-275 WDHPEVTE
+275 WDHPQVTE

-292 YYKSSGNSNSIVDNA
+292 YYKYKENNTVYNA

-374 TILEVPTEWN
+374 TILEVPTEWD

-411 DERNQRKEADAAINA
+411 EERNKRKEADEAINK

-478 GKMASKEVM
+478 GKMALEGIM
-487 MSDLPAEEET
+487 MSDISADEET
-497 PEEEVISAVSEK
+497 HEEEVISAVSEK

-519 VKISSSNNPSLR
+519 VRISSSSNPSLR
-531 VGPSDGSYEWQEEL
+531 VGPSDGTYDWQEEL
-545 KNEKEER
+545 ENEREER

-589 IDTTDAVVF
+589 IDTTDAVIF

-608 QANGTPAVFK
+608 QANGKAAVFK
-618 VATLDPK
+618 VATPDPE

>member
-46 AIPKERLEDGC
+46 AIPKGRLEDGC

-129 NTEENGDYV
+129 DTEENGDYT

-223 SLVAIFPDDFCY
+223 SLVAMFPDDFCE
-235 DPLDPASWWDTDDK
+235 DPLDPAAYFVYLNGKPSKIDSEGKPVTADT
-249 GVLVKVAP
+249 
-257 GGPKPA
+257 
-263 DYPNSDQSEALG
+263 PNSFQSEALK
-275 WDHPEVTE
+275 WDHPQVTE

-292 YYKSSGNSNSIVDNA
+292 YYKYKENNTVYNA

-374 TILEVPTEWN
+374 TILEVPTEWD

-411 DERNQRKEADAAINA
+411 EERNKRKEADEAINK

-478 GKMASKEVM
+478 GKMALEGIM
-487 MSDLPAEEET
+487 MSDISADEET
-497 PEEEVISAVSEK
+497 HEEEVISAVSEK

-519 VKISSSNNPSLR
+519 VRISSSSNPSLR
-531 VGPSDGSYEWQEEL
+531 VGPSDGTYDWQEEL
-545 KNEKEER
+545 ENEREER

-589 IDTTDAVVF
+589 IDTTDAVIF

-608 QANGTPAVFK
+608 QANGKAAVFK
-618 VATLDPK
+618 VATPDPE

>member
-1 MKKNKKG
+1 MEKNKKG

-46 AIPKERLEDGC
+46 AIPKGRLEDGC

-129 NTEENGDYV
+129 DTEENGDYT

-223 SLVAIFPDDFCY
+223 SLVAMFPDDFCE
-235 DPLDPASWWDTDDK
+235 DPLDPAAYFVYLNGKPSKIDSEGKPVTADT
-249 GVLVKVAP
+249 
-257 GGPKPA
+257 
-263 DYPNSDQSEALG
+263 PNSFQSEALK
-275 WDHPEVTE
+275 WDHPQVTE

-292 YYKSSGNSNSIVDNA
+292 YYKYKENNTVYNA

-374 TILEVPTEWN
+374 TILEVPTEWD

-411 DERNQRKEADAAINA
+411 EERNKRKEADEAINK

-478 GKMASKEVM
+478 GKMALEGIM
-487 MSDLPAEEET
+487 MSDISADEET
-497 PEEEVISAVSEK
+497 HEEEVISAVSEK

-519 VKISSSNNPSLR
+519 VRISSSNNPSLR
-531 VGPSDGSYEWQEEL
+531 VGPSDGTYDWQEEL
-545 KNEKEER
+545 ENEREER

-589 IDTTDAVVF
+589 IDTTDAVIF

-608 QANGTPAVFK
+608 QANGKAAVFK
-618 VATLDPK
+618 VATPDPE

>member
-1 MKKNKKG
+1 MEKNKKG

-46 AIPKERLEDGC
+46 AIPKGRLEDGC

-129 NTEENGDYV
+129 DTEENGDYT

-223 SLVAIFPDDFCY
+223 SLVAMFPDDFCE
-235 DPLDPASWWDTDDK
+235 DPLDPAAYFVYLNGKPSKIDSEGKPVTADT
-249 GVLVKVAP
+249 
-257 GGPKPA
+257 
-263 DYPNSDQSEALG
+263 PNSFQSEALK
-275 WDHPEVTE
+275 WDHPQVTE

-292 YYKSSGNSNSIVDNA
+292 YYKYKENNTVYNA

-374 TILEVPTEWN
+374 TILEVPTEWD

-411 DERNQRKEADAAINA
+411 EERNKRKEADEAINK

-478 GKMASKEVM
+478 GKMALEGIM
-487 MSDLPAEEET
+487 MSDISADEET
-497 PEEEVISAVSEK
+497 HEEEVISAVSEK

-519 VKISSSNNPSLR
+519 VRISSSSNPSLR
-531 VGPSDGSYEWQEEL
+531 VGPSDGTYDWQEEL
-545 KNEKEER
+545 ENEREER

-589 IDTTDAVVF
+589 IDTTDAVIF

-608 QANGTPAVFK
+608 QANGRAAVFK
-618 VATLDPK
+618 VATPDPE